1 VRLTFLAPFAL
12 LIAAAPS
19 MATAQGRGT
28 PTTRPQTTRPQQPV
42 AVRQGPVS
50 TASADTL
57 VQCVPITT
65 PVKKEPV
72 AKPVRR
78 RPRVRHRPRPAAT
91 VAKPAPKPTPK
102 ARPKV
107 ATKPTHRRRRVT
119 PRPRPV
125 ISAAN
130 NAPARGNLP
139 ALVMCRPIHPV
150 TPMSVG
156 PLPETV
162 VPIPQI
168 ASVTPPAAAIPVEEV
183 PSYIAAAAPHSQFL
197 PLALIPAF
205 FIPFIHSGHHTNG
218 TPVDTTTPPPV
229 IPPPVGPP
237 PTTVPEPSSVAML
250 ASGLVALGGVTER
263 RRRKR
268 KR

>member
-1 VRLTFLAPFAL
+1 MRLTFLAPIATL
-12 LIAAAPS
+12 MIAATPLVA
-19 MATAQGRGT
+19 AAQGRGT
-28 PTTRPQTTRPQQPV
+28 QPTQPQTTRPQQPV

-50 TASADTL
+50 SASADTL
-57 VQCVPITT
+57 VQCVPIAT
-65 PVKKEPV
+65 PVKRESV

-78 RPRVRHRPRPAAT
+78 RRRVRPRPRPAAT
-91 VAKPAPKPTPK
+91 VAKPPVTTPKP
-102 ARPKV
+102 
-107 ATKPTHRRRRVT
+107 KPAAKPVHRRRRVA

-125 ISAAN
+125 LSAAN

-139 ALVMCRPIHPV
+139 SLVMCRPIHPV
-150 TPMSVG
+150 TPTSVG

-183 PSYIAAAAPHSQFL
+183 PSYIAAAGPHSQFL

-205 FIPFIHSGHHTNG
+205 FVPFIHSSHHN
-218 TPVDTTTPPPV
+218 TPTVDTTGVTPPP
-229 IPPPVGPP
+229 PPPP

-250 ASGLVALGGVTER
+250 ASGLIALGGVTER
-263 RRRKR
+263 RRRRR